1 MSVNS
6 IMSNTF
12 AVVQSPQRSFQT
24 MCLVCSFTPY
34 SKKSWRFDSGLHK
47 CRNSPGKNPSLKLH
61 GFMVMFMGLELRVD
75 SYKRPLKMA
84 DFKAKGWFCK
94 APYVNL
100 AVLKEHGASR
110 CRPVVLRDTHLL
122 PAQAFLPPPSS
133 PSSTRSRSH
142 SWRRSPA
149 RLSPYPPRHGV
160 PVWMAG
166 AGELGACH
174 HRSRPT
180 DVQGQVLAEP
190 VETCQRTR
198 FATWVGRH
206 SVASLRSV
214 SEHAMCP

>member
-122 PAQAFLPPPSS
+122 PAQAFLPPP
-133 PSSTRSRSH
+133 PPL
-142 SWRRSPA
+142 PA
-149 RLSPYPPRHGV
+149 PEAART
-160 PVWMAG
+160 AG
-166 AGELGACH
+166 AVLLPACPLTPH
-174 HRSRPT
+174 GTACPCGWLVPESL
-180 DVQGQVLAEP
+180 VLAIIGRG
-190 VETCQRTR
+190 QLMFRDR
-198 FATWVGRH
+198 F
-206 SVASLRSV
+206 
-214 SEHAMCP
+214 